1 MEPIRAPDVLAKMQA
16 VFELYQT
23 AEDIMHQN
31 LRRRFSN
38 ESDAEI
44 ERRLL
49 MWLRKANPVPDS
61 GASELNE

>member
-1 MEPIRAPDVLAKMQA
+1 MESIRAPHVLAKMQA

-23 AEDIMHQN
+23 AENIMRQN